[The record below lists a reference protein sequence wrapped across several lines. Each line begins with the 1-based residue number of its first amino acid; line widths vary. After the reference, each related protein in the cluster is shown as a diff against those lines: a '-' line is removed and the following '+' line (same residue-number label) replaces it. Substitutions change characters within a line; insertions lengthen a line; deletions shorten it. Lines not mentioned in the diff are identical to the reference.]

1 MYHAILI
8 NKQFTDEDFP
18 STMKVFAE
26 KIDGDW
32 EIFGVEV
39 KDSELEKFVIE
50 VQNEMRPNE
59 TWYAHIY
66 NDEEMIVIFKE
77 KIIKVTPHISTWNPI
92 FEYGKSIGIPEEQ
105 LDFWPNRFQDELHY
119 FKDK

>member
-1 MYHAILI
+1 
-8 NKQFTDEDFP
+8 
-18 STMKVFAE
+18 MKVFDE

-50 VQNEMRPNE
+50 VQNEIHPNE

-66 NDEEMIVIFKE
+66 ND
-77 KIIKVTPHISTWNPI
+77 
-92 FEYGKSIGIPEEQ
+92 
-105 LDFWPNRFQDELHY
+105 
-119 FKDK
+119 